1 MMMKEKRDLE
11 WLLAL
16 TPHQFAGSS
25 KVITDSQRFKSS
37 QSLKKYW
44 SNPKTRLSH
53 SQRMQKI
60 KQNWSWN
67 GERSGARNPNAKAVI
82 TPDGRFPSIAD
93 AAKFY
98 SVTCEGIRHRIKS
111 RWPGYGYE
119 GGVVS
124 NDPIKPHPAYR
135 WVKTPIGDFFTLVAA
150 AKALNVTTV
159 TVRDRI
165 KRKVDGYVFL
175 S

>member
-1 MMMKEKRDLE
+1 MMKEQRDFE

-16 TPHQFAGSS
+16 TPRQFAGSS
-25 KVITDSQRFKSS
+25 KVITDSQRRKSAS
-37 QSLKKYW
+37 SLRQYW
-44 SNPKTRLSH
+44 SNPEMRIAH
-53 SQRMQKI
+53 SQRMREI
-60 KQNWSWN
+60 KKDWSWN
-67 GERSGARNPNAKAVI
+67 GVRSGGGNPRARAVI
-82 TPDGRFPSIAD
+82 TPDGKFPSVAD

-98 SVTCEGIRHRIKS
+98 GITSEGIRHRIKC

-124 NDPIKPHPAYR
+124 HEPVKPHPAYR

-165 KRKVDGYVFL
+165 KRKVEGYAYIG
-175 S
+175 